1 MSKVIE
7 KNVVLGHLFSM
18 FSFCALQ
25 LPSCKHEAWEP
36 HIQGV
41 EKDWGQKILF
51 QVSCGKGDHLNGN
64 LSSEITFLATTL
76 KNYIHQK
83 YPPKYL

>member
-51 QVSCGKGDHLNGN
+51 QVSCGKW
-64 LSSEITFLATTL
+64 
-76 KNYIHQK
+76 
-83 YPPKYL
+83 